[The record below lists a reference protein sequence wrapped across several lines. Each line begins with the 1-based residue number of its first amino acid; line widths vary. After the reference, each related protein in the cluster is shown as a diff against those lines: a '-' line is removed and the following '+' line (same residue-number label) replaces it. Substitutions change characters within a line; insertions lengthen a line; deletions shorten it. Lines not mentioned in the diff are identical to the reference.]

1 MNRAYKRYTFSI
13 GNYILYRDGHL
24 GRIDYVFVYEMTRKH
39 ERRIFLV
46 LTKVMVLN
54 DDVEVLKL
62 KEVQDTNEPI
72 IIGLPAVQTDRI
84 YIVDISK
91 LKDRYRPG
99 HQPKWVRVNWDIIL
113 M

>member
-1 MNRAYKRYTFSI
+1 
-13 GNYILYRDGHL
+13 
-24 GRIDYVFVYEMTRKH
+24 MTRKY

-46 LTKVMVLN
+46 LTKVIVLN

-62 KEVQDTNEPI
+62 KEVQNTNKPI
-72 IIGLPAVQTDRI
+72 IIGLPTIQTDRI

-99 HQPKWVRVNWDIIL
+99 H
-113 M
+113 